1 MRMIKAKK
9 FLTTSLMIAMITIG
23 LVSLNQAQVD
33 KRPMITK
40 GGKASTQS
48 AEEREANRLA
58 KEIRHELLTLPWY
71 GVFDWLEGNVTP
83 DGVVTL
89 HGWVVRPTTKTTA
102 EARVKDIEGVTDFK
116 SDIKVLPL
124 SPNDDRLRIALYR
137 EIFNSDS
144 PIFRYALG
152 SNPSIHLIVEN
163 GRATLKGV
171 VSTEADK
178 NIANVKARGVSGI
191 FEVKNELTVENGD
204 N

>member
-124 SPNDDRLRIALYR
+124 LTIRPKSPGFSSSTVMTARSSCRSLKS
-137 EIFNSDS
+137 EIK
-144 PIFRYALG
+144 L
-152 SNPSIHLIVEN
+152 
-163 GRATLKGV
+163 
-171 VSTEADK
+171 
-178 NIANVKARGVSGI
+178 
-191 FEVKNELTVENGD
+191 
-204 N
+204 